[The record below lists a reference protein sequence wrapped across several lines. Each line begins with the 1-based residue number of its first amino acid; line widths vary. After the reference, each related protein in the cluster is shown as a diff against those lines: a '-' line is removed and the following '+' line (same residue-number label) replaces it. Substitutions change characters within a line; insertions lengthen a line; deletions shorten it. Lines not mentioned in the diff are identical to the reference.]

1 MARERLA
8 DHNVVATFSDMEN
21 ARKAIMA
28 LERAG
33 IDADNISLLGR
44 AGEEVAN
51 ETDPAE
57 RDAGV
62 TKDVTKAALTGTAV
76 GGAVGGIAGFIAGAL
91 AFGIPGIGPV
101 VGSGIW
107 AATLGAAGVGG
118 PIGGLVAGAA
128 ALGESEAW
136 ESTYHESVRSGRVV
150 IAVHADDRQ
159 QLDQAADILRGQE
172 PAALDF
178 LNAQG
183 RRVDAA

>member
-8 DHNVVATFSDMEN
+8 EHNVVATFPDMHR
-21 ARKAIMA
+21 ARDAIMA

-33 IDADNISLLGR
+33 VEADNISLLGR
-44 AGEEVAN
+44 AGDEVAN
-51 ETDPAE
+51 EPDPAE

-62 TKDVTKAALTGTAV
+62 TKDVTKAALAGTAV

-136 ESTYHESVRSGRVV
+136 ESTYHESVRAGRVV
-150 IAVHADDRQ
+150 VAVHADDRQ
-159 QLDQAADILRGQE
+159 HLDRATEVLRGQE
-172 PAALDF
+172 PATLEF

-183 RRVDAA
+183 RRVEAA